1 VGLIVGVEEMRWLG
15 FILILGIEEMR
26 WVEFILIL
34 IGGPIVGIEESYK
47 GRCMTSADTLT

>member
-34 IGGPIVGIEESYK
+34 IGGPYCWYRRE
-47 GRCMTSADTLT
+47 L